1 MVLRPSRAAMPM
13 WRGSME
19 YTGLASYA
27 PGPGVMLLVA
37 PGTCGDHAVSSCR
50 SYRRAKVLA
59 LVQERFLWRFPWR
72 GDLGRVQGVLDGE
85 QRGPVGPPGPLE
97 LAALWLK
104 RVAYL

>member
-72 GDLGRVQGVLDGE
+72 GDLGRVQGSSTGSKGVRWDP
-85 QRGPVGPPGPLE
+85 RAPLS
-97 LAALWLK
+97 
-104 RVAYL
+104 